1 MKGHAHFDPD
11 CEGLLKPSSSPSGRA
26 IEWDRKLTLET
37 LPTADDPETFDGM
50 PCSVQV
56 ATPTYRDEECL
67 YAAKIIDE
75 VLNGDRR
82 V

>member
-1 MKGHAHFDPD
+1 MARITPFLRRNDETGP
-11 CEGLLKPSSSPSGRA
+11 
-26 IEWDRKLTLET
+26 KLTFET
-37 LPTADDPETFDGM
+37 FTTADKPETFDGM

-67 YAAKIIDE
+67 YAAKIIDQ
-75 VLNGDRR
+75 VLNGNRE